1 MQGQYILEGMLN
13 ALIQMEDAGDAL
25 YKELSEKVEDPDVSR
40 IMETLANQ
48 ELHHKRM
55 YESYKLIL
63 KPHEDIDDVKI
74 AYLETLINNTVSFLS
89 DTEIPDSVE
98 DAIAK
103 AAKFEEDTIHFLT
116 EMKTLIYPKFHS
128 EIDVL
133 IGEEKKH
140 LEYLKKIN

>member
-25 YKELSEKVEDPDVSR
+25 YKNLSEKVEDPDVSR

-48 ELHHKRM
+48 EIHHKRM
-55 YESYKLIL
+55 YESYKQIL
-63 KPHEDIDDVKI
+63 TPTDDLDDVKL
-74 AYLETLINNTVSFLS
+74 ASLEMLINNTVAFLS
-89 DTEIPDSVE
+89 DTSIPDSIDE
-98 DAIAK
+98 AIAT
-103 AAKFEEDTIHFLT
+103 ATKFEEDTIHFLT
-116 EMKTLIYPKFHS
+116 EMKTLIYPNFHG

-140 LEYLKKIN
+140 LDYLKRIN